1 MTIDSTWI
9 ARLKED
15 APHCFTKSKPF
26 APACVFLDG
35 QIKLMCPNSCVT
47 RTWDDYVRSQFE
59 RSIQHYL
66 DAGVRCVVLAFDDYQ
81 RVPQAKSMTQTKR
94 RKHVPTMQF
103 HERDELPPV
112 VPNGERWV
120 QCIVNRVFKSKVRLP
135 SIVFLLCIYD
145 CLNEIQKTNRSLR
158 LRSFAYPATFASS
171 LGKASSLTTKARPR
185 DTHAMP
191 PPCLWMA
198 LSHLEKQT

>member
-1 MTIDSTWI
+1 MTIDSSWI

-15 APHCFTKSKPF
+15 APHCFTKARPF

-35 QIKLMCPNSCVT
+35 QIKLMCPNSCTT
-47 RTWDDYVRSQFE
+47 RTWDDYVRCQFE

-66 DAGVRCVVLAFDDYQ
+66 DAGAQCVVLAFDDYQ

-103 HERDELPPV
+103 NERDELPPV

-120 QCIVNRVFKSKVRLP
+120 QCIVNRVFKSKVRA
-135 SIVFLLCIYD
+135 LLLYYRKNKEQITHLCAQ
-145 CLNEIQKTNRSLR
+145 NARRSSPL
-158 LRSFAYPATFASS
+158 LSS
-171 LGKASSLTTKARPR
+171 A
-185 DTHAMP
+185 
-191 PPCLWMA
+191 
-198 LSHLEKQT
+198 

>member
-1 MTIDSTWI
+1 MTIDSSWI

-15 APHCFTKSKPF
+15 APHCFSKAKPF

-35 QIKLMCPNSCVT
+35 QIKLMCPNSCTT
-47 RTWDDYVRSQFE
+47 RTWDDYVRNQFE

-66 DAGVRCVVLAFDDYQ
+66 DAGVQCVVLAFDDYQ

-112 VPNGERWV
+112 VPTGERWV
-120 QCIVNRVFKSKVRLP
+120 QCIVNRVFKSKVACRA
-135 SIVFLLCIYD
+135 CI
-145 CLNEIQKTNRSLR
+145 
-158 LRSFAYPATFASS
+158 
-171 LGKASSLTTKARPR
+171 
-185 DTHAMP
+185 
-191 PPCLWMA
+191 
-198 LSHLEKQT
+198 LEKIKQKNNPTRAHRSSRCPSSASAATCA